1 MSLQI
6 AANHLASKGR
16 GPDSQLVH
24 MAPTE
29 VAGLQALAKA
39 HGGSLTINPETGL
52 PEAGFL
58 SNILPMVIGAG
69 LAAATGGTSLAM
81 SPAMIG
87 MVTGAGYGL
96 IKGDLKAGLMAGLG
110 AYGGAGM
117 MGSVLGAGADAAAA
131 GAVNQ
136 GMTAANT
143 TVPTAADLGAG
154 FQQHMATQGYA
165 PITEGISNAA
175 STGVG
180 AGQYGLG
187 PTTAG
192 PGVMPPVAAP
202 TTQMPSQVAMNQH
215 LGDLA
220 TAAKDQFMNN
230 TGFMD
235 QMKGGLGAISQ
246 NPSQLMTMKNAG
258 YGLAAAAPMLLQEP
272 KQATYEGDS
281 EQAKYTYS
289 PGRVENPEAG
299 QYASSERQW
308 FQPRYTRVMASGG
321 PVAAMSARNEDLT
334 LLANGGQQFADGGD
348 VSSYTF
354 DPATQ
359 KYNKTAFA
367 EQAPSALSQL
377 SHSNQRMYG
386 LMMNGLGGMA
396 PAASDAVAQQ
406 LLARQNAANRPSQYT
421 YNPTAQQYV
430 QAMADGG
437 SVDYEF
443 DPVTKQYKPKQ
454 AAAMG
459 AVQPIMATTASGGT
473 NPTLDPKVAEFLDRE
488 TPAERDA
495 RMQNVSNII
504 GLLTPGG
511 MASAAMQGLGALVG
525 NQPTPGSAP
534 VVAMGSDN
542 GFGGGTGGSNA
553 GVAVESM
560 GTSAGYDGSAVG
572 GGYSDGSDGGYWA
585 HGGAI
590 PAAKGRFL
598 RGPGDGVSDSIPATI
613 GGKQPARL
621 ADGEFVVPARIV
633 SELGNGSSEA
643 GARKL
648 YAMMD
653 RVQKARRKTVGKN
666 KVATDSKAEK
676 MLPA

>member
-69 LAAATGGTSLAM
+69 LSVASGGTLTPMMAGLM
-81 SPAMIG
+81 
-87 MVTGAGYGL
+87 TGAGYGL

-117 MGSVLGAGADAAAA
+117 MGSVLGAGAGAAQEAA
-131 GAVNQ
+131 LANVGADT
-136 GMTAANT
+136 TAASMGAQN
-143 TVPTAADLGAG
+143 AGQLGAG
-154 FQQHMATQGYA
+154 FEQAMAQQGVASA
-165 PITEGISNAA
+165 PAANFA

-187 PTTAG
+187 PAT
-192 PGVMPPVAAP
+192 AAP
-202 TTQMPSQVAMNQH
+202 TQLPAMQTPATLTQMPTQAAVANQAAAN
-215 LGDLA
+215 A
-220 TAAKDQFMNN
+220 TNQYMQS
-230 TGFMD
+230 GFMD
-235 QMKGGLGAISQ
+235 QMKGGIGALAQ
-246 NPSQLMTMKNAG
+246 DPSKLMTGANLK
-258 YGLAAAAPMLLQEP
+258 YGLAAAAPAMMATPE
-272 KQATYEGDS
+272 QAEYKGDS

-289 PGRVENPEAG
+289 PGRVETPAPG
-299 QYASSERQW
+299 ATSSSERQW
-308 FQPRYTRVMASGG
+308 FTPSYTRVMAEGG
-321 PVAAMSARNEDLT
+321 PVAAMSARNEDMT

-348 VSSYTF
+348 VSYTF

-359 KYNKTAFA
+359 RYNKPASA
-367 EQAPSALSQL
+367 QAPSALSQL
-377 SHSNQRMYG
+377 SKGNQLAYG
-386 LMMNGLGGMA
+386 LITNSMGPIGSVAGDA
-396 PAASDAVAQQ
+396 IAAQ
-406 LLARQNAANRPSQYT
+406 LLKRQNAANPTTQYT
-421 YNPTAQQYV
+421 FDPKTQQYGKG
-430 QAMADGG
+430 MAD
-437 SVDYEF
+437 
-443 DPVTKQYKPKQ
+443 
-454 AAAMG
+454 
-459 AVQPIMATTASGGT
+459 
-473 NPTLDPKVAEFLDRE
+473 
-488 TPAERDA
+488 
-495 RMQNVSNII
+495 
-504 GLLTPGG
+504 
-511 MASAAMQGLGALVG
+511 
-525 NQPTPGSAP
+525 
-534 VVAMGSDN
+534 
-542 GFGGGTGGSNA
+542 
-553 GVAVESM
+553 
-560 GTSAGYDGSAVG
+560 
-572 GGYSDGSDGGYWA
+572 
-585 HGGAI
+585 GGAI

-613 GGKQPARL
+613 GGNQPARL

-653 RVQKARRKTVGKN
+653 RVQKARGKTVGKN

>member
-69 LAAATGGTSLAM
+69 LSVASGGTLTPMMAGLM
-81 SPAMIG
+81 
-87 MVTGAGYGL
+87 TGAGYGL

-117 MGSVLGAGADAAAA
+117 MGSVLGAGASAAQEAAIANAGADSAAAS
-131 GAVNQ
+131 
-136 GMTAANT
+136 M
-143 TVPTAADLGAG
+143 TVPTAEQAAQLSSGSALETG
-154 FQQHMATQGYA
+154 LAKQGIMPVA
-165 PITEGISNAA
+165 QSASNVA

-187 PTTAG
+187 PTSMS
-192 PGVMPPVAAP
+192 PGQLPVAQTVAAP
-202 TTQMPSQVAMNQH
+202 ATPMPTQAAISNQAAAN
-215 LGDLA
+215 A
-220 TAAKDQFMNN
+220 TKDYLNS
-230 TGFMD
+230 GFMD
-235 QMKGGLGAISQ
+235 QMKGGIGALAQ
-246 NPSQLMTMKNAG
+246 DPSKLMTGANLK
-258 YGLAAAAPMLLQEP
+258 YGLAAAAPAMFEEP

-299 QYASSERQW
+299 QYASSERTW
-308 FQPRYTRVMASGG
+308 FQPRYTRMMAEGG
-321 PVAAMSARNEDLT
+321 PVSDMSARNEGLM
-334 LLANGGQQFADGGD
+334 LLANGGQQF
-348 VSSYTF
+348 
-354 DPATQ
+354 
-359 KYNKTAFA
+359 
-367 EQAPSALSQL
+367 
-377 SHSNQRMYG
+377 
-386 LMMNGLGGMA
+386 
-396 PAASDAVAQQ
+396 
-406 LLARQNAANRPSQYT
+406 
-421 YNPTAQQYV
+421 
-430 QAMADGG
+430 ADGG

-443 DPVTKQYKPKQ
+443 DPVTKTYKPKQ
-454 AAAMG
+454 AAPMA
-459 AVQPIMATTASGGT
+459 AVQPIMATTTSGGA

-495 RMQNVSNII
+495 RMQGISNVI
-504 GLLTPGG
+504 GMLSPGS
-511 MASAAMQGLGALVG
+511 MVNAAMQGLGALAG
-525 NQPTPGSAP
+525 NQPTYGGAP
-534 VVAMGSDN
+534 VVAMGSDT
-542 GFGGGTGGSNA
+542 GFGGGTGDSNYG
-553 GVAVESM
+553 GVDNTGAAM
-560 GTSAGYDGSAVG
+560 SAADADAAYSADNYAS
-572 GGYSDGSDGGYWA
+572 GGYAAGG
-585 HGGAI
+585 
-590 PAAKGRFL
+590 KFL

-613 GGKQPARL
+613 GGNQPARL

>member
-69 LAAATGGTSLAM
+69 LSVASGGTLTPMMAGLM
-81 SPAMIG
+81 
-87 MVTGAGYGL
+87 TGAGYGL

-117 MGSVLGAGADAAAA
+117 MGSVLGAGAGAAQEAAMANVGAAAP
-131 GAVNQ
+131 GIE
-136 GMTAANT
+136 GTTAAMQGGFGAG
-143 TVPTAADLGAG
+143 TAAAPAAQTVGNVA
-154 FQQHMATQGYA
+154 QAT
-165 PITEGISNAA
+165 
-175 STGVG
+175 
-180 AGQYGLG
+180 QYGLG
-187 PTTAG
+187 PAAMG
-192 PGVMPPVAAP
+192 PSAIAQAPMAQAANAAQAAQAAAP
-202 TTQMPSQVAMNQH
+202 VTQMPTQAALNQAAADATTNYMNS
-215 LGDLA
+215 
-220 TAAKDQFMNN
+220 
-230 TGFMD
+230 GFMD
-235 QMKGGLGAISQ
+235 QMKGGIGALAQ
-246 NPSQLMTMKNAG
+246 DPSKLMTGANLK

-289 PGRVENPEAG
+289 PGRVENPAPG
-299 QYASSERQW
+299 ATSSSERQW
-308 FQPRYTRVMASGG
+308 FAPSYTRMMAEGG

-334 LLANGGQQFADGGD
+334 LLANGGQQFADGG
-348 VSSYTF
+348 
-354 DPATQ
+354 
-359 KYNKTAFA
+359 
-367 EQAPSALSQL
+367 
-377 SHSNQRMYG
+377 
-386 LMMNGLGGMA
+386 
-396 PAASDAVAQQ
+396 
-406 LLARQNAANRPSQYT
+406 
-421 YNPTAQQYV
+421 
-430 QAMADGG
+430 

-454 AAAMG
+454 AAPMA
-459 AVQPIMATTASGGT
+459 AVQPIMTTTTSGGT

-488 TPAERDA
+488 TPTERDA
-495 RMQNVSNII
+495 RMQGISNVI
-504 GLLTPGG
+504 GMLAPGS
-511 MASAAMQGLGALVG
+511 MVNAAMQGIGALVG
-525 NQPTPGSAP
+525 NQPTYGGAP
-534 VVAMGSDN
+534 VVAMGSDT
-542 GFGGGTGGSNA
+542 GFGGGTGDSNYGGIDNTGA
-553 GVAVESM
+553 AMSAADADVAY
-560 GTSAGYDGSAVG
+560 AN
-572 GGYSDGSDGGYWA
+572 GGYAAGG
-585 HGGAI
+585 
-590 PAAKGRFL
+590 KFL

-613 GGKQPARL
+613 GGNQPARL
-621 ADGEFVVPARIV
+621 ADGEFVIPARIV

>member
-69 LAAATGGTSLAM
+69 LTAATGGAAAGFT
-81 SPAMIG
+81 PGMIG
-87 MVTGAGYGL
+87 LMTGAGYGL

-117 MGSVLGAGADAAAA
+117 MGSVLGAGAESAMANAMTAPAGVGNTGAA
-131 GAVNQ
+131 
-136 GMTAANT
+136 MTAADANIAFAPEQFGSVAGQSVAPVT
-143 TVPTAADLGAG
+143 QSASQAA
-154 FQQHMATQGYA
+154 
-165 PITEGISNAA
+165 
-175 STGVG
+175 
-180 AGQYGLG
+180 QYGLG
-187 PTTAG
+187 PTTMG
-192 PGVMPPVAAP
+192 PSAIPQAAP
-202 TTQMPSQVAMNQH
+202 MPATTTAMPSQVEINQQ
-215 LGDLA
+215 LA
-220 TAAKDQFMNN
+220 DKALAAKDQFMNN

-246 NPSQLMTMKNAG
+246 NPSQIMTMKNAG

-299 QYASSERQW
+299 QYASSERTW
-308 FQPRYTRVMASGG
+308 FQPRYTRVMAEGG
-321 PVAAMSARNEDLT
+321 PVSDMSARNEGLM
-334 LLANGGQQFADGGD
+334 LLANGGQQFADGGPVGAVD
-348 VSSYTF
+348 PIFSTTTQQPDLQQYTY
-354 DPATQ
+354 DPMKKQYA
-359 KYNKTAFA
+359 KVVLPA
-367 EQAPSALSQL
+367 QAAQ
-377 SHSNQRMYG
+377 
-386 LMMNGLGGMA
+386 A
-396 PAASDAVAQQ
+396 AVAQQ
-406 LLARQNAANRPSQYT
+406 LDQGGGGIGSVAGQGYGGFGPSDTSYSG
-421 YNPTAQQYV
+421 YSD
-430 QAMADGG
+430 AMA
-437 SVDYEF
+437 
-443 DPVTKQYKPKQ
+443 
-454 AAAMG
+454 AAG
-459 AVQPIMATTASGGT
+459 
-473 NPTLDPKVAEFLDRE
+473 
-488 TPAERDA
+488 
-495 RMQNVSNII
+495 QNS
-504 GLLTPGG
+504 
-511 MASAAMQGLGALVG
+511 
-525 NQPTPGSAP
+525 
-534 VVAMGSDN
+534 
-542 GFGGGTGGSNA
+542 

-560 GTSAGYDGSAVG
+560 GTDTGFGSSSADNSGA
-572 GGYSDGSDGGYWA
+572 SDGSDGGYWA
-585 HGGAI
+585 NGGAI

-613 GGKQPARL
+613 GGNQPARL

>member
-69 LAAATGGTSLAM
+69 LTAATGGAAAGFT
-81 SPAMIG
+81 PGMIG
-87 MVTGAGYGL
+87 LMTGAGYGL

-117 MGSVLGAGADAAAA
+117 MGSVLGAGAESAMANAMTAPAGVGNTGAA
-131 GAVNQ
+131 
-136 GMTAANT
+136 MTAADANIAFAPEQFGS
-143 TVPTAADLGAG
+143 VAGQSAAPV
-154 FQQHMATQGYA
+154 TQ
-165 PITEGISNAA
+165 SVSQAA
-175 STGVG
+175 
-180 AGQYGLG
+180 QYGLG
-187 PTTAG
+187 PTTMG
-192 PGVMPPVAAP
+192 PSAIPQAAP
-202 TTQMPSQVAMNQH
+202 MPATTTAMPSQVEINQQ
-215 LGDLA
+215 LA
-220 TAAKDQFMNN
+220 DKALAAKDQFMNN

-289 PGRVENPEAG
+289 PGRTEKPEYLTSATATPANS
-299 QYASSERQW
+299 YERTW
-308 FQPRYTRVMASGG
+308 FQPRYTRVMAEGG

-354 DPATQ
+354 DPITQ
-359 KYNKTAFA
+359 KYNKPSAA
-367 EQAPSALSQL
+367 AQAPSALSQL
-377 SHSNQRMYG
+377 SHGNQIAYG
-386 LMMNGLGGMA
+386 LLMGAFGGLGPVAGD
-396 PAASDAVAQQ
+396 SLAQQ
-406 LLARQNAANRPSQYT
+406 LLARQNATNPQSSPYT

-437 SVDYEF
+437 Y
-443 DPVTKQYKPKQ
+443 
-454 AAAMG
+454 AA
-459 AVQPIMATTASGGT
+459 GG
-473 NPTLDPKVAEFLDRE
+473 K
-488 TPAERDA
+488 
-495 RMQNVSNII
+495 
-504 GLLTPGG
+504 
-511 MASAAMQGLGALVG
+511 
-525 NQPTPGSAP
+525 
-534 VVAMGSDN
+534 
-542 GFGGGTGGSNA
+542 
-553 GVAVESM
+553 
-560 GTSAGYDGSAVG
+560 
-572 GGYSDGSDGGYWA
+572 
-585 HGGAI
+585 
-590 PAAKGRFL
+590 FL

-613 GGKQPARL
+613 GGNQPARL

>member
-69 LAAATGGTSLAM
+69 LSVASGGTLTPMMAGLM
-81 SPAMIG
+81 
-87 MVTGAGYGL
+87 TGAGYGL

-131 GAVNQ
+131 SAVNQ
-136 GMTAANT
+136 GVTAANT

-202 TTQMPSQVAMNQH
+202 TTPMPSQVALNQQ
-215 LGDLA
+215 LGDA
-220 TAAKDQFMNN
+220 AVAAKDQFMNN

-289 PGRVENPEAG
+289 PGRVENPAPG
-299 QYASSERQW
+299 ATSSSERQW
-308 FQPRYTRVMASGG
+308 FAPSYTRVMASGG
-321 PVAAMSARNEDLT
+321 PVSDMSARNEGLM
-334 LLANGGQQFADGGD
+334 LLANGGQQFADGGPVGAVD
-348 VSSYTF
+348 PIFSTTTQQPDLQQYTY
-354 DPATQ
+354 DPMKKQYA
-359 KYNKTAFA
+359 KVVPPAV
-367 EQAPSALSQL
+367 QAQA
-377 SHSNQRMYG
+377 
-386 LMMNGLGGMA
+386 
-396 PAASDAVAQQ
+396 AVAQQ
-406 LLARQNAANRPSQYT
+406 LAPSSGGVGSVAGQGYGGFGPSDT
-421 YNPTAQQYV
+421 SYSGYSD
-430 QAMADGG
+430 AMA
-437 SVDYEF
+437 
-443 DPVTKQYKPKQ
+443 
-454 AAAMG
+454 AAG
-459 AVQPIMATTASGGT
+459 
-473 NPTLDPKVAEFLDRE
+473 
-488 TPAERDA
+488 
-495 RMQNVSNII
+495 QNSN
-504 GLLTPGG
+504 
-511 MASAAMQGLGALVG
+511 VG
-525 NQPTPGSAP
+525 
-534 VVAMGSDN
+534 
-542 GFGGGTGGSNA
+542 
-553 GVAVESM
+553 VESM

-585 HGGAI
+585 NGGAI

-613 GGKQPARL
+613 GGNQPARL